1 MGTHVRRGLF
11 VMICFT
17 VLGHA
22 QCAKDNRADK
32 RGGILVNDFTITGT
46 TALRS
51 TELKRLSGDF
61 VGSCYNDDS
70 DEMGERLR
78 AAFQD
83 RGYFT
88 VEVKQLTFKP
98 ADPLGTPKPV
108 TVEADVAEGPKYRV
122 GEIMFLNNH
131 TFSSERL
138 RDEFSLKR
146 GDVFNRDKI
155 ASGLVSLRKLYGSSG
170 FLDYSSIPETEP
182 GSSGIVTLTL
192 TVDEG
197 PQYHM
202 GKLEI
207 LAGKETAARL
217 RAEWKMAEGSVYDNT
232 YIRKFLEQNSDLLPE
247 GFTARDARQVINC
260 PESVVDISLAL
271 DPREGESEL
280 PAKSI
285 PCESHNDKS
294 K

>member
-1 MGTHVRRGLF
+1 MRMRVKGPLF

-17 VLGHA
+17 VLAHA
-22 QCAKDNRADK
+22 QCAKDNRRDK
-32 RGGILVNDFTITGT
+32 HGGVLVTDFTITGT
-46 TALRS
+46 TTLSS
-51 TELKRLSGDF
+51 TELTRLSSDF
-61 VGSCYNDDS
+61 VGSCYSDDS

-88 VEVKQLTFKP
+88 VEVKHLTFKP

-108 TVEADVAEGPKYRV
+108 TVEADVAEGPKYKV
-122 GEIMFLNNH
+122 GEIMFLKNH
-131 TFSSERL
+131 VFSSERL
-138 RDEFSLKR
+138 RDEFSLKK

-155 ASGLVSLRKLYGSSG
+155 ASGLESLMKFYGSGG
-170 FLDYSSIPETEP
+170 FLDSSSIPETEP
-182 GSSGIVTLTL
+182 GSNGIITLKV

-207 LAGKETAARL
+207 LAGKEIAARL
-217 RAEWKMAEGSVYDNT
+217 GAEWKMTEGSTYDNT
-232 YIRKFLEQNSDLLPE
+232 YIRKFIEQNSSLLPE
-247 GFTARDARQVINC
+247 GFTARDARQVMNC
-260 PESVVDISLAL
+260 PEGVVDVSLAL
-271 DPREGESEL
+271 DPREGKSEL
-280 PAKSI
+280 PVKSI
-285 PCESHNDKS
+285 PCESHNDQS

>member
-1 MGTHVRRGLF
+1 MRRHVKRALL

-17 VLGHA
+17 VLAHA
-22 QCAKDNRADK
+22 QCAKDNRPDK
-32 RGGILVNDFTITGT
+32 RGGIVVTDFTITGT
-46 TALRS
+46 TTLSS
-51 TELKRLSGDF
+51 TELTRMSGDF
-61 VGSCYNDDS
+61 VGSCYSDDS
-70 DEMGERLR
+70 DEMEERLR

-88 VEVKQLTFKP
+88 VEVKHLTFKP

-122 GEIMFLNNH
+122 GEIMFLKNH
-131 TFSSERL
+131 AFSSERL
-138 RDEFSLKR
+138 RDEFSLKK

-155 ASGLVSLRKLYGSSG
+155 ASGLESLMKLYGSSG
-170 FLDYSSIPETEP
+170 FLDSSSIPETEP
-182 GSSGIVTLTL
+182 GSNGIITLKV

-207 LAGKETAARL
+207 LAGKEIAARL
-217 RAEWKMAEGSVYDNT
+217 RAGWKMTEGSAYDNT
-232 YIRKFLEQNSDLLPE
+232 YIRKFVEQNSSLLPE
-247 GFTARDARQVINC
+247 GFTARDARQVMNC
-260 PESVVDISLAL
+260 PESIVDVSLAL
-271 DPREGESEL
+271 DSQEGNSEL
-280 PAKSI
+280 PVKSI
-285 PCESHNDKS
+285 PCESHNYHS

>member
-1 MGTHVRRGLF
+1 MLRRVTHVLLIVIGF
-11 VMICFT
+11 SVFA
-17 VLGHA
+17 VA
-22 QCAKDNRADK
+22 QCASDNRSEK
-32 RGGILVNDFTITGT
+32 HGGVVVTDFTITGT
-46 TALRS
+46 TTLSS
-51 TELKRLSGDF
+51 TDLTRLSGDF

-88 VEVKQLTFKP
+88 AEVKHLTFKP

-131 TFSSERL
+131 AFSSERL

-155 ASGLVSLRKLYGSSG
+155 ASGLVSLMKLYGSSG

-182 GSSGIVTLTL
+182 GSNGIITLTL

-217 RAEWKMAEGSVYDNT
+217 RAEWKMAEGAAYDST
-232 YIRKFLEQNSDLLPE
+232 YIRKFIEANGSMLPE
-247 GFTARDARQVINC
+247 GFTAGDARQVMSC
-260 PESVVDISLAL
+260 PESVVDVSLAL
-271 DPREGESEL
+271 DPREGKSEL
-280 PAKSI
+280 PVKSI